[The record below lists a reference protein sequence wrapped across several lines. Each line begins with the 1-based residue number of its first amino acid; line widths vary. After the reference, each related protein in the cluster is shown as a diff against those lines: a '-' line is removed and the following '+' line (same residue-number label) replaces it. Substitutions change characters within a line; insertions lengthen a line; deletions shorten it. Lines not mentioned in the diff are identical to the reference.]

1 MPLQKLQFRPGL
13 NRDQTNYTNEGGWYE
28 CDKIRFRSGY
38 PQKIGGWQKYIVT
51 QLTGIC
57 RQMFNYITTTSDNIM
72 FYGTSQ
78 KVYVEAGGIVK
89 DITPY
94 RVIFIPPTTDN
105 CFTTGAAGSTTVTVT
120 LNGHGAANGDTVY
133 FGGAVGFDGISSSD
147 LNDPPFII
155 SNVTTNTFTITVANP
170 CTVGGVTGGGTTIF
184 GSFEVSPGN
193 DISII
198 GYGWGVGPYSRGTY
212 GSASLS
218 PYVELQ
224 RDWFFD
230 NFDNDVLMNIRN
242 GGIYYW
248 TFDVLLADHALPLQN
263 MPTAVDVPT
272 QTVQVLVSQGDKHVL
287 ALGATPYGGGD
298 FDPLLIR
305 WSSQN
310 DAFFWT
316 PGNVET
322 PAGGLSSAGF
332 LRVPNGSRII
342 CGLRTRQE
350 TLVWTTS
357 SLYSLQYI
365 GQVGNIFQLQEMADN
380 VSIASPRAKTTVNN
394 VTYWMGTDKFY
405 MYSGRV
411 ETLPC
416 TLRNYVFTNI
426 NFEQFD
432 QIISGTNEGWNE
444 VWWFYPSANSLVNDK
459 YIIYNHLEKIWYYG
473 DINRTAWIDSPLR
486 QYPQAVDQNSY
497 IFNHESGLNDDT
509 LPMNSFIT
517 SSDVDISDGDQFMLT
532 RRILP
537 DVNFEGSTA
546 TAPILYMTVKPR
558 NFPGSAYKTEPDE
571 AVVNTQLIPVE
582 LYTEQVFLRARAR
595 QIGFK
600 FLSTGL
606 NVQWQLGSPRVDGR
620 PDGKR

>member
-13 NRDQTNYTNEGGWYE
+13 NRDQTNYTNEGGWHE

-51 QLTGIC
+51 QLVGIC
-57 RQMFNYITTTSDNIM
+57 RQMFNYITTFSDNIM
-72 FYGTSQ
+72 FYGTSTN
-78 KVYVEAGGIVK
+78 VYAEAGGIVK

-94 RVIFIPPTTDN
+94 RQTFATPATNN
-105 CFTTGAAGSTTVTVT
+105 CFTTGSAGSTTVTVT
-120 LNGHGAANGDTVY
+120 INGHGAIDGDTVD
-133 FGGAVGFDGISSSD
+133 FSGVVGFDGIPTAS
-147 LNDPPFII
+147 LNGLFLI
-155 SNVTTNTFTITVANP
+155 SNVTINTFTITVTAP
-170 CTVGGVTGGGTTIF
+170 CTTGGVSGGGTAITAK
-184 GSFEVSPGN
+184 FEINIGN

-212 GSASLS
+212 GSASLA
-218 PYVELQ
+218 PYVQLQ

-230 NFDNDVLMNIRN
+230 NFDNDVIMNIRN

-248 TFDVLLADHALPLQN
+248 TYSSSLDNHAVALQD
-263 MPTAVDVPT
+263 MPGAIEAPTAAI
-272 QTVQVLVSQGDKHVL
+272 QILVSQGDKHVL
-287 ALGATPYGGGD
+287 ALGTTPYGGGAL
-298 FDPLLIR
+298 DPLLIR
-305 WSSQN
+305 WCTQ
-310 DAFFWT
+310 D
-316 PGNVET
+316 NVFDWADST
-322 PAGGLSSAGF
+322 TNSAGST
-332 LRVPNGSRII
+332 RIPNGSRII

-357 SLYSLQYI
+357 SLYSLQFI
-365 GQVGNIFQLQEMADN
+365 ENIDVVFKQQELADN
-380 VSIASPRAKTTVNN
+380 VSIASPRAKITVNN
-394 VTYWMGTDKFY
+394 VTYWMGIDKFY

-416 TLRNYVFTNI
+416 TLRNHVFQNI
-426 NFEQFD
+426 NFEQLD
-432 QIISGTNEGWNE
+432 QIICGTNEGWNE
-444 VWWFYPSANSLVNDK
+444 VWWFYPSANSLINDK
-459 YIIYNHLEKIWYYG
+459 YVIYNHLERIWYYG
-473 DINRTAWIDSPLR
+473 TINRTAWIDSPLR
-486 QYPQAVDQNSY
+486 QYPQAVDQDSY

-509 LPMNSFIT
+509 LPINAFIT
-517 SSDVDISDGDQFMLT
+517 SSDVDLMDGDQFMLT

-546 TAPILYMTVKPR
+546 AAPTLFMTVKPR
-558 NFPGSAYKTEPDE
+558 NFSGSAYKVEPDE

-606 NVQWQLGSPRVDGR
+606 DVQWQLGSPRVDGR